1 MMWLSMRNKFKHIIY
16 FSILFAL
23 PVFFESC
30 SKNADPVF
38 LVNLQRD
45 FNVEPTLSPIVTHFF
60 ELKNIPTNFQSNLD
74 AFGLPQESV
83 SLVSPADATLTTASG
98 FANWSLVNWVEIYA
112 VSRINPNNRLRIYF
126 INERD
131 PGNDNEVRLFNT
143 FADLSELMNEET
155 IDLEVRIRTI
165 APMNGNFRARL
176 LFNYAVFDEI

>member
-1 MMWLSMRNKFKHIIY
+1 MTNKFKYIIY
-16 FSILFAL
+16 IIFLFTL
-23 PVFFESC
+23 PVLFESC
-30 SKNADPVF
+30 SRNADPVF

-60 ELKNIPTNFQSNLD
+60 ELKNVPTNFQSNLD

-98 FANWSLVNWVEIYA
+98 FANWSLVTWVEIYA
-112 VSRINPNNRLRIYF
+112 VSRIDPTNRLRIFF
-126 INERD
+126 INQRD

-143 FADLSELMNEET
+143 FADLSDLMSQET

-165 APMNGNFRARL
+165 APIPGNFRARL